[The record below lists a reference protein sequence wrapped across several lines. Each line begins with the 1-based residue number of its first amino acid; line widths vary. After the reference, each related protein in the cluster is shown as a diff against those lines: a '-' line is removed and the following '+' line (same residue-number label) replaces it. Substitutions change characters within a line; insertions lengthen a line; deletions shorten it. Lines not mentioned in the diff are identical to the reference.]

1 MRSFTLIEILCA
13 LCIIA
18 LIVAGGLSI
27 YGLVREGV
35 MRQETKALLHTI
47 ASEVNAMKI
56 KLGAY
61 PTEFS
66 ASQNKDPW
74 GSYITYQISADRSH
88 FTLVSPAAK
97 LGDPSDDIIYDSA
110 KD

>member
-18 LIVAGGLSI
+18 LIVVGGLSVF
-27 YGLVREGV
+27 GMARESM
-35 MRQETKALLHTI
+35 MRQQTKSLLYTI
-47 ASEVNAMKI
+47 AGEVSAMKI

-74 GSYITYQISADRSH
+74 GSYVTYQISADGRQ
-88 FTLVSPAAK
+88 FTLKSPAAK
-97 LGDPSDDIIYDSA
+97 LADASDDIIYDSA